1 MRRRKKSRLRN
12 ILVPAL
18 MVLSLALMLLL
29 PSGVAQPGR
38 NAVLAVT
45 GPVELGMNR
54 VLDAIV
60 DLPGRLRNSS
70 RIFEQNSALSTRVVD
85 LESEVLYT
93 KGQLIE
99 SQKLVAQLR
108 DLKPFLPKTGY
119 ELIPAYIVNKH
130 PVPASVRGGSHT
142 FVIGVG
148 AREGVKCDDLVVTK
162 YTVVGKIWAVSPLVS
177 TVRLVTHPD
186 FGIAARTADGVEG
199 VLKGQGNH
207 DCLLDYVG
215 TRPAIKVGDYVLTS
229 GFKGK
234 HPPGLV
240 LGTVEDVVDTY
251 RASGVRIEVKP
262 GAVFRQV
269 SQVIV
274 VRRHLGR

>member
-18 MVLSLALMLLL
+18 MLLSLALMLLL
-29 PSGVAQPGR
+29 PSGVVQPGR

-60 DLPGRLRNSS
+60 GLPGRLRNSS
-70 RIFEQNSALSTRVVD
+70 RILEQNSALSTRVVELTSD
-85 LESEVLYT
+85 VDFLKT
-93 KGQLIE
+93 RLIE
-99 SQKLVAQLR
+99 NQKLIAQLR
-108 DLKPFLPKTGY
+108 DLNEVLPKSGY
-119 ELIPAYIVNKH
+119 DRIPAYIVNKH
-130 PVPASVRGGSHT
+130 PIPVSGRGSSHT

-148 AREGVKCDDLVVTK
+148 TREGVRQDDLVVTGC
-162 YTVVGKIWAVSPLVS
+162 TVVGKIWAVSPLVS

-186 FGIAARTADGVEG
+186 FGIAARTAHGVEG
-199 VLKGQGNH
+199 VLKGQGSHN
-207 DCLLDYVG
+207 CRLDYVG
-215 TRPAIKVGDYVLTS
+215 TRPAIQVGDYVLTS

-251 RASGVRIEVKP
+251 RASGVRIDVKP